1 MKKKNAATGAS
12 AQHATPDAIAKLSAK
27 EFQRTVLRRWS
38 HLVSIVVGWGLF
50 ICAWYALSTL
60 IGSQK
65 LPSPHVIFS
74 EVWTIIIGP
83 GGDTPNASAEANFV
97 SSIQVSLTRVV
108 TGFLLAFIISI
119 GLASLVAY
127 RTWWRDVVTRLL
139 ELITNIPTVSLALIA
154 LLTLG
159 VSSLGPTLTTT
170 LVATPYILMNLLEG
184 LTNVDHGLIIMSRSF
199 GRTRMQIITS
209 VLIPSSFYSMLGGA
223 RTAFTAAWHME
234 ILTEVFASSA
244 GVGFQ
249 IRSSFVAH
257 DLRGLLAWTVLFI
270 LIMLIFDNLI
280 FRQIENRAYIGIKT
294 TME

>member
-1 MKKKNAATGAS
+1 MKNKNTKTKES

-27 EFQRTVLRRWS
+27 EFRRTVLRRWG
-38 HLVSIVVGWGLF
+38 HLVSIVLGWGLF
-50 ICAWYALSTL
+50 IGAWYALTTL

-74 EVWTIIIGP
+74 EAWTIIVEK
-83 GGDTPNASAEANFV
+83 DFV
-97 SSIQVSLTRVV
+97 SSIQISLARVLL
-108 TGFLLAFIISI
+108 GFLLAFVISI
-119 GLASLVAY
+119 GLGSLVAY
-127 RTWWRDVVTRLL
+127 RSWWRDLVTRLL

-159 VSSLGPTLTTT
+159 ASSLGPIFTTT

-184 LTNVDHGLIIMSRSF
+184 LTGVDHGLIIMSRSF
-199 GRTRMQIITS
+199 GRTRAQIITA
-209 VLIPSSFYSMLGGA
+209 VIIPSSFYSMLGGA

-234 ILTEVFASSA
+234 ILTEVFASSG

-249 IRSSFVAH
+249 IRRSFESY
-257 DLRGLLAWTVLFI
+257 DLRGMLAWAVLFI

-280 FRQIENRAYIGIKT
+280 FRQVENRAYIGIKT